1 MLTCSFCYYE
11 INPSQLYRPPCNAV
25 SLTGQLQQCIRL
37 RINRQTTRIQ
47 AYIVRSAEGTCSKS
61 VRAAFVE
68 ASINGTA
75 KRRYATCIG
84 AVDIK
89 KTLRKA
95 QKKVATERPELGQ
108 EV

>member
-1 MLTCSFCYYE
+1 
-11 INPSQLYRPPCNAV
+11 
-25 SLTGQLQQCIRL
+25 
-37 RINRQTTRIQ
+37 
-47 AYIVRSAEGTCSKS
+47 